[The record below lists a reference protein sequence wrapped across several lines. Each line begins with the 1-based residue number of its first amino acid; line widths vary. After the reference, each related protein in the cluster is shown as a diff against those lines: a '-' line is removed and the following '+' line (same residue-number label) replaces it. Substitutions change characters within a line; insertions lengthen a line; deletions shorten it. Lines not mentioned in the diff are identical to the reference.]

1 LLVFS
6 NRLPISV
13 IVGDGLD
20 MKRYGGFLKAV
31 RVTAIVLVVGFSSY
45 YLGRNILQGL
55 DDLLAAAVRINYCSL
70 AISLLLT
77 VGCTILG
84 AWEWQLLLRGLGH
97 DLGARKGM
105 RIHLLAS
112 VAKYAPGYL
121 WQILGKVYL
130 SERQSV
136 SRKRAVA
143 SVGVEFSLIVVTGTL
158 LALMTLPSTGLLDSP
173 LLPNLGPGIALILVP
188 LAVLPL
194 LLPALRRASSWS
206 QIGERFPIVNELN
219 YTLLV
224 GVTVAIYL
232 TWLVLGLGFVLL
244 IDSVYPISANDIPTY
259 IFALAASFILGLL
272 ALFAPSGIGVRES
285 TMAFLLGSCMP
296 LSVASVIA
304 ILARVVTMFAD
315 AACFVVGL
323 GL

>member
-1 LLVFS
+1 MFS
-6 NRLPISV
+6 NRLQTSV
-13 IVGDGLD
+13 FGDGLD
-20 MKRYGGFLKAV
+20 MRRYRRLLRAV
-31 RVTAIVLVVGFSSY
+31 RVAAILLVVGFSFY

-55 DDLLAAAVRINYCSL
+55 DDLLATAMRINYFSL

-77 VGCTILG
+77 AGATILG

-105 RIHLLAS
+105 RIHLLAN

-136 SRKRAVA
+136 SRKRAVG
-143 SVGVEFSLIVVTGTL
+143 SVGVEFSLIVATGTL
-158 LALMTLPSTGLLDSP
+158 LALVTLPSTGLLGSS
-173 LLPNLGPGIALILVP
+173 LLPSLGPGLALILVP
-188 LAVLPL
+188 PAALPFLLPL
-194 LLPALRRASSWS
+194 LQRVSSWS
-206 QIGERFPIVNELN
+206 QIRERFPIVSELD
-219 YTLLV
+219 YTSLV

-232 TWLVLGLGFVLL
+232 TWLVLGAGFVLL
-244 IDSVYPISANDIPTY
+244 IGSVYPISINDIPRY
-259 IFALAASFILGLL
+259 IFALTVSFILGLL

-285 TMAFLLGSCMP
+285 AMAFLLGSCMP

-304 ILARVVTMFAD
+304 ILARVVTMLAD
-315 AACFVVGL
+315 VASFIVGL
-323 GL
+323 RL

>member
-1 LLVFS
+1 VFS
-6 NRLPISV
+6 NRLQTSV
-13 IVGDGLD
+13 FGDGLD
-20 MKRYGGFLKAV
+20 MRRYRRLLRAV
-31 RVTAIVLVVGFSSY
+31 RVAAILLVVGFSFY

-55 DDLLAAAVRINYCSL
+55 DDLLATAMRINYFSL

-77 VGCTILG
+77 AGATILG

-105 RIHLLAS
+105 RIHLLAN

-143 SVGVEFSLIVVTGTL
+143 SVGVEFSLIVATGTL
-158 LALMTLPSTGLLDSP
+158 LALVTLPSTGLLGSS
-173 LLPNLGPGIALILVP
+173 LLPSLGPGLALILVP
-188 LAVLPL
+188 PAALPFLLPL
-194 LLPALRRASSWS
+194 LQRVSSWS
-206 QIGERFPIVNELN
+206 QIRERFPIVSELD
-219 YTLLV
+219 YTSLV

-232 TWLVLGLGFVLL
+232 TWLVLGAGFVLL
-244 IDSVYPISANDIPTY
+244 IGSVYPISINDIPRY
-259 IFALAASFILGLL
+259 IFALTVSFILGLL

-285 TMAFLLGSCMP
+285 AMAFLLGSCMP

-304 ILARVVTMFAD
+304 ILARVVTMLAD
-315 AACFVVGL
+315 VASFIVGL
-323 GL
+323 RL

>member
-1 LLVFS
+1 MFS
-6 NRLPISV
+6 NRLQTSV
-13 IVGDGLD
+13 FGDGLD
-20 MKRYGGFLKAV
+20 MRRYRRLLRAV
-31 RVTAIVLVVGFSSY
+31 KVAAILLVVGFSFY

-55 DDLLAAAVRINYCSL
+55 DDLLATAMRINYFSL

-77 VGCTILG
+77 AGATILG

-105 RIHLLAS
+105 RIHLLAN

-143 SVGVEFSLIVVTGTL
+143 SVGVEFSLIVATGTL
-158 LALMTLPSTGLLDSP
+158 VALVTLPSTGLLGSS
-173 LLPNLGPGIALILVP
+173 LLPSLGPGLALILVP
-188 LAVLPL
+188 PAALPFLLPL
-194 LLPALRRASSWS
+194 LQRVSSWS
-206 QIGERFPIVNELN
+206 QIRERFPIVSELD
-219 YTLLV
+219 YTSLV

-232 TWLVLGLGFVLL
+232 TWLVLGAGFVLL
-244 IDSVYPISANDIPTY
+244 IGSVYPISINDIPRY
-259 IFALAASFILGLL
+259 IFALTVSFILGLL

-285 TMAFLLGSCMP
+285 AMAFLLGSCMP

-304 ILARVVTMFAD
+304 ILARVVTMLAD
-315 AACFVVGL
+315 VASFIVGL
-323 GL
+323 RL

>member
-1 LLVFS
+1 MRRHRRLL
-6 NRLPISV
+6 R
-13 IVGDGLD
+13 
-20 MKRYGGFLKAV
+20 AV
-31 RVTAIVLVVGFSSY
+31 RVAAILLVVGFSFY

-55 DDLLAAAVRINYCSL
+55 DDLLATAMRINYFSL

-77 VGCTILG
+77 AGATILG

-105 RIHLLAS
+105 RIHLLAN

-136 SRKRAVA
+136 SRKRAVG
-143 SVGVEFSLIVVTGTL
+143 SVGVEFSLIVATGTL
-158 LALMTLPSTGLLDSP
+158 LALVTLPSTGLLGSS
-173 LLPNLGPGIALILVP
+173 LLPSLGPGLALILVP
-188 LAVLPL
+188 PAALPFLLPL
-194 LLPALRRASSWS
+194 LQRVSSWS
-206 QIGERFPIVNELN
+206 QIRERFPIVSELD
-219 YTLLV
+219 YTSLV

-232 TWLVLGLGFVLL
+232 TWLVLGAGFVLL
-244 IDSVYPISANDIPTY
+244 IGSVYPISINDIPRY
-259 IFALAASFILGLL
+259 IFALTVSFILGLL

-285 TMAFLLGSCMP
+285 AMAFLLGSCMP

-304 ILARVVTMFAD
+304 ILARVVTMLAD
-315 AACFVVGL
+315 VASFIVGL
-323 GL
+323 RL

>member
-1 LLVFS
+1 MRRYRRLL
-6 NRLPISV
+6 R
-13 IVGDGLD
+13 
-20 MKRYGGFLKAV
+20 AV
-31 RVTAIVLVVGFSSY
+31 RVAAILLVVGFSFY

-55 DDLLAAAVRINYCSL
+55 DDLLATAMRINYFSL

-77 VGCTILG
+77 AGATILG

-105 RIHLLAS
+105 RIHLLAN

-136 SRKRAVA
+136 SRKRAVG
-143 SVGVEFSLIVVTGTL
+143 SVGVEFSLIVATGTL
-158 LALMTLPSTGLLDSP
+158 LALVTLPSTGLLGSS
-173 LLPNLGPGIALILVP
+173 LLPSLGPGLALILVP
-188 LAVLPL
+188 PAALPFLLPL
-194 LLPALRRASSWS
+194 LQRVSSWS
-206 QIGERFPIVNELN
+206 QIRERFPIVSELD
-219 YTLLV
+219 YTSLV

-232 TWLVLGLGFVLL
+232 TWLVLGAGFVLL
-244 IDSVYPISANDIPTY
+244 IGSVYPISINDIPRY
-259 IFALAASFILGLL
+259 IFALTVSFILGLL

-285 TMAFLLGSCMP
+285 AMAFLLGSCMP

-304 ILARVVTMFAD
+304 ILARVVTMLAD
-315 AACFVVGL
+315 VASFIVGL
-323 GL
+323 RL

>member
-1 LLVFS
+1 MRRHRRLL
-6 NRLPISV
+6 R
-13 IVGDGLD
+13 
-20 MKRYGGFLKAV
+20 AV
-31 RVTAIVLVVGFSSY
+31 RVAAILLVVGFSFY

-55 DDLLAAAVRINYCSL
+55 DDLLATAMRINYFSL

-77 VGCTILG
+77 AGATILG

-105 RIHLLAS
+105 RIHLLAN

-143 SVGVEFSLIVVTGTL
+143 SVGVEFSLIVATGTL
-158 LALMTLPSTGLLDSP
+158 LALVTLPSTGLLGSS
-173 LLPNLGPGIALILVP
+173 LLPSLGPGLALILVP
-188 LAVLPL
+188 PAALPFLLPL
-194 LLPALRRASSWS
+194 LQRVSSWS
-206 QIGERFPIVNELN
+206 QIRERFPIVSELD
-219 YTLLV
+219 YTSLV

-232 TWLVLGLGFVLL
+232 TWLVLGAGFVLL
-244 IDSVYPISANDIPTY
+244 IGSVYPISINDIPRY
-259 IFALAASFILGLL
+259 IFALTVSFILGLL

-285 TMAFLLGSCMP
+285 AMAFLLGSCMP

-304 ILARVVTMFAD
+304 ILARVVTMLAD
-315 AACFVVGL
+315 VASFIVGL
-323 GL
+323 RL

>member
-1 LLVFS
+1 MRRYRRLL
-6 NRLPISV
+6 R
-13 IVGDGLD
+13 
-20 MKRYGGFLKAV
+20 AV
-31 RVTAIVLVVGFSSY
+31 RVAAILLVVGFSFY

-55 DDLLAAAVRINYCSL
+55 DDLLATAMRINYFSL

-77 VGCTILG
+77 AGATILG

-105 RIHLLAS
+105 RIHLLAN

-143 SVGVEFSLIVVTGTL
+143 SVGVEFSLIVATGTL
-158 LALMTLPSTGLLDSP
+158 LALVTLPSTGLLGSS
-173 LLPNLGPGIALILVP
+173 LLPSLGPGLALILVP
-188 LAVLPL
+188 PAALPFLLPL
-194 LLPALRRASSWS
+194 LQRVSSWS
-206 QIGERFPIVNELN
+206 QIRERFPIVSELD
-219 YTLLV
+219 YTSLV

-232 TWLVLGLGFVLL
+232 TWLVLGAGFVLL
-244 IDSVYPISANDIPTY
+244 IGSVYPISINDIPRY
-259 IFALAASFILGLL
+259 IFALTVSFILGLL

-285 TMAFLLGSCMP
+285 AMAFLLGSCMP

-304 ILARVVTMFAD
+304 ILARVVTMLAD
-315 AACFVVGL
+315 VASFIVGL
-323 GL
+323 RL